1 MGTIP
6 LYYVGVDYGRYLH
19 LTYLS
24 SIIIYA
30 VALQNKVIIIDLPKN
45 NYFKKFTIKPFVLV
59 FIIFY
64 LNESDSTSFIFNT
77 IDKISS
83 SSIDCGAKADS
94 PGIGFIKVKL
104 VSILLLP
111 SEVVKVIGVEPL

>member
-59 FIIFY
+59 FIIFLY
-64 LNESDSTSFIFNT
+64 GFTFTVPHCCNNNFKFNY
-77 IDKISS
+77 K
-83 SSIDCGAKADS
+83 
-94 PGIGFIKVKL
+94 KL
-104 VSILLLP
+104 VLKINEKLN
-111 SEVVKVIGVEPL
+111 